1 MAEFNKYRSIYSH
14 DELMERLRKLKHFAL
29 DMDGTIY
36 LGATLF
42 PYTKGFL
49 GCVKEMGLNYSFLT
63 NNPSAGIS
71 DYLAKLAKL
80 GIEATREEMYTTS
93 IATIDYIKTH
103 YPEAKRLFLLGT
115 PSMIA
120 EFENAGFIS
129 TADSADDVPDVVV
142 VAFDKTLQYE
152 RLCRAAWWASQNVP
166 YIATNPDRVCPTD
179 QPVVLVD
186 CGSIA
191 ECIAHATGR
200 RPDITLGKPD
210 PNMLSGILGRFGY
223 EADEVAMVGDRIYT
237 DIEMAHNA
245 GAFGVLVLSGETTLE
260 VCDAAPKQPHLVCD
274 SIEVLGELVR
284 EAHGLK

>member
-1 MAEFNKYRSIYSH
+1 MAEFNRYRSIYSH
-14 DELMERLRKLKHFAL
+14 DELMEKLRKLKHFAL

-36 LGATLF
+36 LGTTLF
-42 PYTKGFL
+42 PFTKAFL
-49 GCVKEMGLNYSFLT
+49 GGVKEMGLRYSFLT
-63 NNPSAGIS
+63 NNPSAS
-71 DYLAKLAKL
+71 LDDYLAKLAKL
-80 GIEATREEMYTTS
+80 GVEAVRDEMYTTS

-103 YPEAKRLFLLGT
+103 YPTAKRLFLLGT
-115 PSMIA
+115 PSMVS
-120 EFENAGFIS
+120 EFEKAGFIS
-129 TADSADDVPDVVV
+129 TAESADDVPDVVV
-142 VAFDKTLQYE
+142 VAFDKTLQYD
-152 RLCRAAWWASQNVP
+152 RLCRAAWWISQGVP

-179 QPVVLVD
+179 QKVVLVD
-186 CGSIA
+186 CGSIC
-191 ECIAHATGR
+191 ECLAHATGR

-210 PNMLSGILGRFGY
+210 PNMLSGILIRFGY

-274 SIEVLGELVR
+274 SIEVLGELVK

>member
-1 MAEFNKYRSIYSH
+1 MENFNKYRSIYSEE
-14 DELMERLRKLKHFAL
+14 ELMERLRKLKHFAL

-49 GCVKEMGLNYSFLT
+49 SGVKEMGLNYSFLT

-120 EFENAGFIS
+120 EFEKAGFIS
-129 TADSADDVPDVVV
+129 TADSAEDVPDVVV

-186 CGSIA
+186 CGSIC

-223 EADEVAMVGDRIYT
+223 ESDEVAMVGDRIYT

-284 EAHGLK
+284 KAHGL

>member
-1 MAEFNKYRSIYSH
+1 MATFNKYRSIYAH
-14 DELMERLRKLKHFAL
+14 EELMERLRKLKHFAL

-36 LGATLF
+36 LGTTLF
-42 PYTKGFL
+42 PYTKAFL
-49 GCVKEMGLNYSFLT
+49 GGVKKMGLNYSFLT
-63 NNPSAGIS
+63 NNPSAGIA

-120 EFENAGFIS
+120 EFEKAGFIS
-129 TADSADDVPDVVV
+129 TTDSADDVPDAVI
-142 VAFDKTLQYE
+142 VAFDKTLQYD
-152 RLCRAAWWASQNVP
+152 RLCRAAWWISQGLP
-166 YIATNPDRVCPTD
+166 YVATNPDRVCPTD
-179 QPVVLVD
+179 QKVVLVD
-186 CGSIA
+186 CGSIC
-191 ECIAHATGR
+191 ECLAHATGR
-200 RPDITLGKPD
+200 HPDITLGKPD

-274 SIEVLGELVR
+274 SIEVLGELVK

>member
-1 MAEFNKYRSIYSH
+1 MANFEKYRSIYSH

-36 LGATLF
+36 LGTTLF
-42 PYTKGFL
+42 PYTKAFL
-49 GCVKEMGLNYSFLT
+49 GGVKEMGLNYSFLT

-120 EFENAGFIS
+120 EFEKAGFVS
-129 TADSADDVPDVVV
+129 TTDSADDVPDVVV
-142 VAFDKTLQYE
+142 VAFDKSLQYD
-152 RLCRAAWWASQNVP
+152 RLCRAAWWISQNVP
-166 YIATNPDRVCPTD
+166 YVATNPDRVCPTD
-179 QPVVLVD
+179 QKVVLVD
-186 CGSIA
+186 CGSIC
-191 ECIAHATGR
+191 ECLAHATGR

-210 PNMLSGILGRFGY
+210 PNMLSGILTRFGY
-223 EADEVAMVGDRIYT
+223 EADEIAMVGDRIYT

-274 SIEVLGELVR
+274 SIEVLGELVK
-284 EAHGLK
+284 EAHGVK